1 MKMKIKVLLFA
12 TLRER
17 AGGVKQIEIHLDDN
31 ATVSELKERVAFEYA
46 ALKPSMKSVLVTI
59 NREYASDETLISEN
73 AEIALFP
80 PVSGG

>member
-1 MKMKIKVLLFA
+1 MKMKINILLFA

-17 AGGVKQIEIHLDDN
+17 AGGIKQIEICLNDN
-31 ATVSELKERVAFEYA
+31 ATVSTLKEQIAIEYA
-46 ALKPSMKSVLVTI
+46 ALKPSMKNVLVTI
-59 NREYASDETLISEN
+59 NREYASDETRIAEG